1 MREHGR
7 RSPVSA
13 SPDRPD
19 SADGSDGPVG
29 LGKPAVTGGLDPS
42 GGPSSDPSGDT
53 AVSDAP
59 LPGASSLELH
69 ARREAL
75 FDADRVFGRP
85 IAPAAALF
93 FAATVAFAAWHIAT
107 NVWISEPARWQNAI
121 HFAGFAFIAAIT
133 TRSFGRGEPS
143 RAGTIANLM
152 FGVALAA
159 SAIWIAAAENGVYVR
174 TLAKTG
180 QPWQF
185 GVLDWAAG
193 LLVILGAMELTRRLT
208 GWIIPILI
216 LLSLSYILFL
226 GEMLPGAFRA
236 ASLPLD
242 DVLFRSLYND
252 EGMFGTIASISS
264 SNITLFMIFGAFLVV
279 SGASDFV
286 IEMSKIVAGRF
297 RGGAAF
303 VAVISS
309 ALTGTISGSA
319 IANTAST
326 GVITIPMMKSNGF
339 RPQFAA
345 GVEAASSTG
354 GQLMPPIMGAGAF
367 IMASYTGIPY
377 GTIVAVSVVPALLYF
392 LSVMFIVRIEAVK
405 HAIGTDRVE
414 AVDRKKLL
422 AGFLNFVLPL
432 GIMTWL
438 LVSGR
443 TPSFAAVF
451 AIGTLIVISWISPN
465 RMGPKNISRALSMGI
480 KTSVMTAVLLVA
492 VGLINNAV
500 TTSGLANTFAL
511 MIAQWSQGSLLFALL
526 LVTLVSL
533 VLGMGLP
540 VTAAYIVL
548 SILSAPALAGM
559 LADGLIVQQLVAGIG
574 DPVAA
579 MSFALFDPTLGATL
593 ADGMPLAEAK
603 ALMASIPFDV
613 AVAIRPLLVDAETT
627 TLFLLT
633 AHLIVF
639 WLSQDSNVTPPVCLA
654 AFTAAG
660 IAGSR
665 PMATGVEAWKI
676 AKGLYIVPLLFAYTP
691 LVGAELPELVRLAA
705 FALCGIYA
713 SNCLL
718 QRYAEGPLA
727 VWHWPLIAAGIVGC
741 YWPLAWLPNLVGAV
755 CVLVLVLTTRHRRH
769 ADAAVVI

>member
-1 MREHGR
+1 VSESSKGP
-7 RSPVSA
+7 SPGQ
-13 SPDRPD
+13 
-19 SADGSDGPVG
+19 SADWEVGP
-29 LGKPAVTGGLDPS
+29 
-42 GGPSSDPSGDT
+42 
-53 AVSDAP
+53 
-59 LPGASSLELH
+59 E

-75 FDADRVFGRP
+75 FELDTVFARP
-85 IAPAAALF
+85 WSAASIPGMLLF
-93 FAATVAFAAWHIAT
+93 ASFVAFALWHVAT
-107 NVWISEPARWQNAI
+107 NSIIAEPARWQNAI
-121 HFAGFAFIAAIT
+121 HFAGFGFIAAMT
-133 TRSFGRGEPS
+133 TRSFGKGAQS
-143 RAGTIANLM
+143 RASLIANLL
-152 FGVALAA
+152 FGLAIAA
-159 SAIWIAAAENGVYVR
+159 SALWVAGAENGVYER

-180 QPWQF
+180 QAWQF
-185 GVLDWAAG
+185 GVIDWVAG
-193 LLVILGAMELTRRLT
+193 IVVILGVVELTRRLT

-216 LLSLSYILFL
+216 LCSLAYILFL

-252 EGMFGTIASISS
+252 EGMFGIIASISS
-264 SNITLFMIFGAFLVV
+264 SNITLFMIFGAFLLV

-339 RPQFAA
+339 RGQFAA

-392 LSVMFIVRIEAVK
+392 LSVGFIVRIEAVK
-405 HAIGTDRVE
+405 HAIGTDHVE
-414 AVDRKKLL
+414 AVDKRKLVSGL
-422 AGFLNFVLPL
+422 LNFVLPL
-432 GIMTWL
+432 GTMTYL

-451 AIGTLIVISWISPN
+451 AIGMLIVVSWISPH
-465 RMGPKNISRALSMGI
+465 RMGPLNISRAFALGI
-480 KTSVMTAVLLVA
+480 KTAVMTAVLLVA

-511 MIAQWSQGSLLFALL
+511 MIAQWSQGSLLLALV
-526 LVTLVSL
+526 LVGIASL

-559 LADGLIVQQLVAGIG
+559 LADGLIVQQLVAGIT
-574 DPVAA
+574 DPAAA
-579 MSFALFDPTLGATL
+579 MSFALVDPALAATLG
-593 ADGMPLAEAK
+593 DGMPLSEAK
-603 ALMASIPFDV
+603 ALMSSIPFDV
-613 AVAIRPLLVDAETT
+613 AVAIRPLLVDAEHM

-660 IAGSR
+660 IAGSK
-665 PMATGVEAWKI
+665 PMATGVESWKI
-676 AKGLYIVPLLFAYTP
+676 AKGLYIVPLMFAYTP
-691 LVGAELPELVRLAA
+691 LIGADLPELLRLAV
-705 FALCGIYA
+705 FALFGIYA
-713 SNCLL
+713 TNCLL
-718 QRYAEGPLA
+718 QRYSEGPLA
-727 VWHWPLIAAGIVGC
+727 WWHWPLILIGAVGC
-741 YWPLAWLPNLVGAV
+741 YWPLTWLPNLVGAAA
-755 CVLVLVLTTRHRRH
+755 VLVLIVTTRRACHQSPTRSG
-769 ADAAVVI
+769 

>member
-1 MREHGR
+1 MNA
-7 RSPVSA
+7 P
-13 SPDRPD
+13 PD
-19 SADGSDGPVG
+19 
-29 LGKPAVTGGLDPS
+29 PAVEPA
-42 GGPSSDPSGDT
+42 
-53 AVSDAP
+53 AVV
-59 LPGASSLELH
+59 GTSSLELVE
-69 ARREAL
+69 RREAL
-75 FDADRVFGRP
+75 FDADRAFARP
-85 IAPAAALF
+85 IVAHSALF
-93 FAATVAFAAWHIAT
+93 FAACVAFALWHVAT
-107 NVWISEPARWQNAI
+107 NVWIAEPARWQNAI

-133 TRSFGRGEPS
+133 TRSFGQGEPS
-143 RAGTIANLM
+143 RAGTIANLL
-152 FGVALAA
+152 FGVLLAA
-159 SAIWIAAAENGVYVR
+159 SALWIAAAENGVYVR

-180 QPWQF
+180 QSWQF

-193 LLVILGAMELTRRLT
+193 LFVIIGAIELTRRLT

-216 LLSLSYILFL
+216 VLSLSYILFL

-252 EGMFGTIASISS
+252 EGMFGIIASISS

-339 RPQFAA
+339 RGQFAA

-377 GTIVAVSVVPALLYF
+377 GTIVAVSVVPAFLYF
-392 LSVMFIVRIEAVK
+392 MSVAFIVRIEAVK

-414 AVDRKKLL
+414 AVDRTKLVSGL
-422 AGFLNFVLPL
+422 LNFVLPL
-432 GIMTWL
+432 GTMTFL

-451 AIGTLIVISWISPN
+451 AIGTLIVVSWISPN
-465 RMGPKNISRALSMGI
+465 RMGPKNISRALAMGI
-480 KTSVMTAVLLVA
+480 KTSVMTAILLVA

-511 MIAQWSQGSLLFALL
+511 MIAQWSQGSLLIALG
-526 LVTLVSL
+526 LVTLASL

-559 LADGLIVQQLVAGIG
+559 LADGLIVQQLVAGIS
-574 DPVAA
+574 DPAA
-579 MSFALFDPTLGATL
+579 GMAFALFDPALAAGL

-613 AVAIRPLLVDAETT
+613 AVAIRPLLVDAERT

-676 AKGLYIVPLLFAYTP
+676 AKGLYIVPLMFAYTP
-691 LVGAELPELVRLAA
+691 LIGAEWPELTRLAV
-705 FALCGIYA
+705 FGLFGIYA

-718 QRYAEGPLA
+718 QRHAEGPLA
-727 VWHWPLIAAGIVGC
+727 WWHWPLIVGGGVGC
-741 YWPLAWLPNLVGAV
+741 YWPLAWLPNLAGAA
-755 CVLVLVLTTRHRRH
+755 CVLALIVTTRRRSR
-769 ADAAVVI
+769 AVPAGTVKQASA